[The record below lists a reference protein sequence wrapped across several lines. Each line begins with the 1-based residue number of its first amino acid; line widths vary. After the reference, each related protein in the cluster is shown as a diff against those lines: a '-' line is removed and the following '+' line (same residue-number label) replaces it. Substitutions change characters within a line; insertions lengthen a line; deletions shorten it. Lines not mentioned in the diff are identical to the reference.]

1 MTQKPGN
8 TLPKIGY
15 LYHYPR
21 FDHPTDNFRLDI
33 HVSSEPTNKH
43 FDVLRAQF
51 PVKAEEGYIRHLKV
65 THPWK
70 FEKYAQVSAG
80 VVSMED
86 RMGRKEDA
94 FTFGGKLTIENQEK
108 QEVCV
113 LVSSAPILEMS
124 GVVPLHIQFVEEV
137 EILLAKIQA
146 RYSDHQAYEERLIKT
161 EPFALYLA
169 CLQSILEKYEVLSHK
184 TENQYRLLIYLH
196 SQLHRLES
204 AGMIREPI
212 LHLDDLFD

>member
-1 MTQKPGN
+1 
-8 TLPKIGY
+8 
-15 LYHYPR
+15 
-21 FDHPTDNFRLDI
+21 
-33 HVSSEPTNKH
+33 
-43 FDVLRAQF
+43 
-51 PVKAEEGYIRHLKV
+51 
-65 THPWK
+65 
-70 FEKYAQVSAG
+70 
-80 VVSMED
+80 
-86 RMGRKEDA
+86 
-94 FTFGGKLTIENQEK
+94 
-108 QEVCV
+108 
-113 LVSSAPILEMS
+113 
-124 GVVPLHIQFVEEV
+124 LHIQFVEEV